1 MADAAETHRRLV
13 YLRSRAAYY
22 RRQAERAT
30 EPEQVAFCNGI
41 AEAFERDAAALEAKG
56 SPSEPSPT

>member
-1 MADAAETHRRLV
+1 MANAAETHRRLV

-22 RRQAERAT
+22 RRQAEQGT
-30 EPEQVAFCNGI
+30 EPDQVAFCSGM
-41 AEAFERDAAALEAKG
+41 AEAFERDAAAPEAKA